1 LSGDPT
7 PLSRRSSA
15 PLVKRD
21 LLPVIILSN
30 FNPQQ
35 CFHKCSEEQL
45 APLMDRLLVV
55 DYPQNQ
61 LLRFIEGG
69 QADQIQAADD

>member
-1 LSGDPT
+1 
-7 PLSRRSSA
+7 
-15 PLVKRD
+15 
-21 LLPVIILSN
+21 LPVIILSN

-61 LLRFIEGG
+61 LLRFTEGG